1 MAFTDKTEKGFE
13 TIIVNWLVDQNG
25 YEQGTNDDYN
35 KEYAVDETRLFRFLN
50 DTQPREM
57 AKLGVNN
64 SDQKKRQFL
73 NRLSGEIAKRGII
86 DVLRNGVK
94 AYPADLIMF
103 YFTPTENNEKS
114 KQMFEKNIFS
124 VTRQLRYSIDASK
137 LALDLCLFINGL
149 PVITIELKNHFTG
162 QTTADAVEQYKED
175 RDPRD
180 TLFSFKRCMVHFA
193 VDDQTIMFC
202 TKLAGKDSWFLPFN
216 KGYNDGTGNPPNP
229 DGIMTDYLWKDI
241 LTKWKLSR
249 IIENYAQVV
258 VDEDPDTKKKT
269 VKQIWPRYHQL
280 GCVEK
285 LLADVKQNG
294 VGKRYLIQHSAGS
307 GKSNSIAWLAHQL
320 IGLEQDGHPMIDS
333 VIVVTDRRILDKQIR
348 DTIKQ
353 FMQVKNTVVW
363 AQHSGDLKKAI
374 QDGKRIIITTVEK
387 FPYISQ
393 EIGQE
398 HIHNHFAIIID
409 EAHSGQSGRNSANM
423 NLALS
428 GMASDNEMDNEDKIN
443 AIVEGR
449 KLVKTASYF
458 AFTATPKNKTEE
470 VFGTPYEEDGEIKH
484 RPFHVYTMKQAI
496 QEGFI
501 LDVLKNYT
509 AIDSWYKIA
518 KKVEDDPMFD
528 KKRAQKKLR
537 SFVEGNPDVI
547 AKKAAM
553 MVDHFHEQIIAK
565 KKLNGKSRAMV
576 VTASIPRCIETYY
589 AINKCL
595 ADRHSPYKAIIAFS
609 GECKYN
615 GQEPALTSAG
625 LNGFPDA
632 KIPKEFKKDPYR
644 LLVVADMFQ
653 TGFDEPLLQTMYVD
667 KPLYDIAAVQTLSR
681 LNRAA
686 PGKDE
691 VYVLDFANK
700 TSTIQDAFSKFY
712 RTTIL
717 SGETD
722 PNKLYDLITLMES
735 YQVYDADDVE
745 HVVDLFLGGAE
756 RDRLDPLLDP
766 CVATYNELQTDDQIK
781 FKSAAKSFVRTYGF
795 LGSILPYGNVDWE
808 KLSIFLNLLIPKLPS
823 PREDDLSEGILSTI
837 DLDSYRNE
845 AQEAVAIKLEDEDA
859 EIAPVPAG
867 KVGHIVEPELDP
879 LSKIIMDFN
888 DMFGNIQ
895 WNDADNVQRQILQI
909 PAMVSR
915 DEKYQNAMKNSDE
928 QEARTESERALQKVI
943 FSIMADNMELFK
955 QFQDNPSF
963 KKWLTNM
970 VFNMTYNKEGKPY
983 EAPDD
988 LDSPKVASDNFTSYR
1003 YPTEAPRSGMMA
1015 ADGKVTFGEKKD
1027 SDSKK

>member
-13 TIIVNWLVDQNG
+13 TLIVNWLVDQNG
-25 YEQGTNDDYN
+25 YQQGTNEDYN
-35 KEYAVDETRLFRFLN
+35 KEYAIDETRLFRFLN
-50 DTQPREM
+50 DTQPKEM
-57 AKLGVNN
+57 AKLGVNQ

-73 NRLSGEIAKRGII
+73 NRLSGEITRRGII
-86 DVLRNGVK
+86 DVLRNGIK
-94 AYPADLIMF
+94 AYPADLILF
-103 YFTPTENNEKS
+103 YFTPTENNEQA
-114 KQMFEKNIFS
+114 KQLFDKNIFS
-124 VTRQLRYSIDASK
+124 VTRQLRYAIDASK

-162 QTTADAVEQYKED
+162 QTTADAVEQYKKD
-175 RDPRD
+175 RNPRD
-180 TLFSFKRCMVHFA
+180 LLFSFKRCIVHFA
-193 VDDQTIMFC
+193 VDDQTIQFC
-202 TKLAGKDSWFLPFN
+202 TKLCGKASWFLPFN
-216 KGYNDGTGNPPNP
+216 KGYHDGAGNPPNP
-229 DGIMTDYLWKDI
+229 EGIMTDYLWKDI
-241 LTKWKLSR
+241 LTKTKLSR

-258 VDEDPDTKKKT
+258 VEENPETRKKS

-280 GCVEK
+280 DCVEK
-285 LLADVKQNG
+285 LLADVKQYG

-320 IGLEQDGHPMIDS
+320 IGLERDGRPMIDS

-363 AQHSGDLKKAI
+363 AQHSGDLKTAI
-374 QDGKRIIITTVEK
+374 QDGKRIIVTTVEK

-398 HIHNHFAIIID
+398 HMDHTFAIIID
-409 EAHSGQSGRNSANM
+409 EAHSGQSGRNAANM

-428 GMASDNEMDNEDKIN
+428 GLASDSELDNEDKIN
-443 AIVEGR
+443 AMVEGR

-470 VFGTPYEEDGEIKH
+470 VFGTPYEEDGQIKH

-501 LDVLKNYT
+501 LDVLKNYVT
-509 AIDSWYKIA
+509 IDCWYKIA

-537 SFVEGNPDVI
+537 SFVEGNPGVI

-565 KKLNGKSRAMV
+565 KKLGGQSRAMV
-576 VTASIPRCIETYY
+576 ATASISRCIETYY
-589 AINKCL
+589 AIMKCL

-609 GECKYN
+609 GECSYH
-615 GQEPALTSAG
+615 GQEPPLTSAAM
-625 LNGFPDA
+625 NGFPDA
-632 KIPKEFKKDPYR
+632 KIPQEFKKDPYR

-667 KPLYDIAAVQTLSR
+667 KPLSDITAVQTLSR

-700 TSTIQDAFSKFY
+700 AETIEKAFSKFY

-722 PNKLYDLITLMES
+722 PNKLYDLISLMEG
-735 YQVYDADDVE
+735 YQVYDHSDVE
-745 HVVDLFLGGAE
+745 NVVDLFLSGGE
-756 RDRLDPLLDP
+756 RDRLDPLLDS
-766 CVATYNELQTDDQIK
+766 CVVLYNQLETEDQIQ
-781 FKSAAKSFVRTYGF
+781 FKSAAKAFVRTYGF
-795 LGSILPYGNVDWE
+795 LGSILPYGNAAWE

-823 PREDDLSEGILSTI
+823 PQTDDLSAGILSTV

-845 AQEAVAIKLEDEDA
+845 AREAVAIKLEDEDA
-859 EIAPVPAG
+859 EIAPIPTG
-867 KVGHIVEPELDP
+867 KVGHIVEPEMDP
-879 LSKIIMDFN
+879 LSHIISEFN

-915 DEKYQNAMKNSDE
+915 DEKYRNAMKNSDE
-928 QEARTESERALQKVI
+928 QEARTESERALQQVI
-943 FSIMADNMELFK
+943 FAIMADNMELFK

-963 KKWLTNM
+963 KKWLTDM
-970 VFNMTYNKEGKPY
+970 VFNLTYNKEGKSY
-983 EAPDD
+983 EAPEDCHY
-988 LDSPKVASDNFTSYR
+988 SIPEQKGGMVAESQ
-1003 YPTEAPRSGMMA
+1003 A
-1015 ADGKVTFGEKKD
+1015 AREKND
-1027 SDSKK
+1027 

>member
-1 MAFTDKTEKGFE
+1 MAFTDKTERGFE
-13 TIIVNWLVDQNG
+13 TIIVNWLVEQNG
-25 YEQGTNDDYN
+25 YEQGTNDDYS

-114 KQMFEKNIFS
+114 KEMFEKNIFS
-124 VTRQLRYSIDASK
+124 VTRQLRYSSDATK

-175 RDPRD
+175 RSPRD

-193 VDDQTIMFC
+193 VDDQSIMFC

-280 GCVEK
+280 DCVEK

-398 HIHNHFAIIID
+398 HIHNKFAIIID

-509 AIDSWYKIA
+509 TIDSWYKIA

-595 ADRHSPYKAIIAFS
+595 AERHSPYKAIIAFS

-615 GQEPALTSAG
+615 GQEPALTSADM
-625 LNGFPDA
+625 NGFPDA

-681 LNRAA
+681 LNRAC

-700 TSTIQDAFSKFY
+700 TSTIEEAFSKFY

-722 PNKLYDLITLMES
+722 PNKLYDLISIMEG
-735 YQVYDADDVE
+735 YQVYDKDDVE
-745 HVVDLFLGGAE
+745 HVIDLFLNGAE

-823 PREDDLSEGILSTI
+823 PREDDLSEGILPTI

-867 KVGHIVEPELDP
+867 KVGHIVEPEMDP
-879 LSKIIMDFN
+879 LSQIISDFN
-888 DMFGNIQ
+888 DLFGNIN
-895 WNDADNVQRQILQI
+895 WNDADNVQRQILEI
-909 PAMVSR
+909 PVMVSH

-955 QFQDNPSF
+955 QFQDNLSF

-970 VFNMTYNKEGKPY
+970 VFNLTYNKEGKPY
-983 EAPDD
+983 EE
-988 LDSPKVASDNFTSYR
+988 PKETSMLRTMKGNPSNYKYPIHSSTTAQMVA
-1003 YPTEAPRSGMMA
+1003 EQH
-1015 ADGKVTFGEKKD
+1015 KTFGETKD
-1027 SDSKK
+1027 KEKR

>member
-13 TIIVNWLVDQNG
+13 TLIVNWLVDQNG
-25 YEQGTNDDYN
+25 YQQGTNEDYN
-35 KEYAVDETRLFRFLN
+35 KEYAIDETRLFRFLN
-50 DTQPREM
+50 DTQPKEM
-57 AKLGVNN
+57 AKLGVNQ

-73 NRLSGEIAKRGII
+73 NRLSGEITRRGII
-86 DVLRNGVK
+86 DVLRNGIK
-94 AYPADLIMF
+94 AYPADLILF
-103 YFTPTENNEKS
+103 YFTPTENNEQAKRL
-114 KQMFEKNIFS
+114 FDKNIFS
-124 VTRQLRYSIDASK
+124 VTRQLRYAIDASK

-162 QTTADAVEQYKED
+162 QTTADAVEQYKKD
-175 RDPRD
+175 RNPREL
-180 TLFSFKRCMVHFA
+180 LFSFKRCIVHFA
-193 VDDQTIMFC
+193 VDDQTIQFC
-202 TKLAGKDSWFLPFN
+202 TKLCGKASWFLPFN
-216 KGYNDGTGNPPNP
+216 KGYRDGAGNPPNP
-229 DGIMTDYLWKDI
+229 EGIMTDYLWKDI
-241 LTKWKLSR
+241 LTKTKLSR
-249 IIENYAQVV
+249 IIENYVQVV
-258 VDEDPDTKKKT
+258 VEENPETRKKS

-280 GCVEK
+280 DCVEK
-285 LLADVKQNG
+285 LLADVRQYG

-320 IGLEQDGHPMIDS
+320 IGLERDGRPMIDS

-374 QDGKRIIITTVEK
+374 QDGKRIIVTTVEK

-398 HIHNHFAIIID
+398 HINHTFAIIID
-409 EAHSGQSGRNSANM
+409 EAHSGQSGRNAANM

-428 GMASDNEMDNEDKIN
+428 GLASDSELDNEDKIN
-443 AIVEGR
+443 AMVEGR

-470 VFGTPYEEDGEIKH
+470 VFGTPYEEDGQIKH

-501 LDVLKNYT
+501 LDVLKNYVT
-509 AIDSWYKIA
+509 IDSWYKLA

-547 AKKAAM
+547 AKKAAI
-553 MVDHFHEQIIAK
+553 MVDHFHEQIIAR
-565 KKLNGKSRAMV
+565 KKLGGQSRAMV

-589 AINKCL
+589 AITKCL

-609 GECKYN
+609 GECSYH
-615 GQEPALTSAG
+615 GQEPPLTSAAM
-625 LNGFPDA
+625 NGFPDA
-632 KIPKEFKKDPYR
+632 KIPQEFKKDPYR

-667 KPLYDIAAVQTLSR
+667 KPLSDIAAVQTLSR

-700 TSTIQDAFSKFY
+700 AETIEKAFSRFY

-722 PNKLYDLITLMES
+722 PNKLYDLISLMEG
-735 YQVYDADDVE
+735 YQVYDHSDVE
-745 HVVDLFLGGAE
+745 KVVDLFLSGGE
-756 RDRLDPLLDP
+756 RDRLDPLLDS
-766 CVATYNELQTDDQIK
+766 CVVLYDQLETEDQIQ
-781 FKSAAKSFVRTYGF
+781 FKSAAKAFVRTYGF
-795 LGSILPYGNVDWE
+795 LGSILPYGNAAWE

-823 PREDDLSEGILSTI
+823 PQTDDLSEGILAAV

-845 AQEAVAIKLEDEDA
+845 AREAVAIRLEDEDA
-859 EIAPVPAG
+859 EIAPVPTG
-867 KVGHIVEPELDP
+867 KVGHIVEPEMDP
-879 LSKIIMDFN
+879 LSHIISEFN

-895 WNDADNVQRQILQI
+895 WNDADNVQRQLLQI

-915 DEKYQNAMKNSDE
+915 DEKYRNAMKNSDE
-928 QEARTESERALQKVI
+928 QEARTESERALQQVI

-963 KKWLTNM
+963 KKWLTDM
-970 VFNMTYNKEGKPY
+970 VFNLTYNKEGKSY
-983 EAPDD
+983 EVPGNRQYSIPEQKGGMVAERRPD
-988 LDSPKVASDNFTSYR
+988 A
-1003 YPTEAPRSGMMA
+1003 
-1015 ADGKVTFGEKKD
+1015 GEKNG
-1027 SDSKK
+1027 

>member
-13 TIIVNWLVDQNG
+13 TLIVNWLVEQNG

-35 KEYAVDETRLFRFLN
+35 KEYTVDETRLFRFLN

-149 PVITIELKNHFTG
+149 PVVTIELKNHFTG
-162 QTTADAVEQYKED
+162 QSTADAVEQYKED

-202 TKLAGKDSWFLPFN
+202 TKLAGKGSWFLPFN
-216 KGYNDGTGNPPNP
+216 KGYNDGAGNPPNP

-241 LTKWKLSR
+241 LTKKKLSR

-280 GCVEK
+280 DCVEK
-285 LLADVKQNG
+285 LLTDVKQNG

-348 DTIKQ
+348 NTIKQ

-363 AQHSGDLKKAI
+363 AQHSRDLKKAI

-398 HIHNHFAIIID
+398 HINNHFAIIID

-470 VFGTPYEEDGEIKH
+470 IFGTPYEEDGEIKH

-735 YQVYDADDVE
+735 YQVYDNDEVE

-766 CVATYNELQTDDQIK
+766 CVATYDELEMDDQIK

-970 VFNMTYNKEGKPY
+970 VFNLTYNKEGKPY

-988 LDSPKVASDNFTSYR
+988 LDSPKVASNNFTSYR
-1003 YPTEAPRSGMMA
+1003 YPTEAPRSGMLV

>member
-1 MAFTDKTEKGFE
+1 MVFTDKTEKGFE
-13 TIIVNWLVDQNG
+13 TLIVNWLVDQNG
-25 YEQGTNDDYN
+25 YQQGTNEDYN
-35 KEYAVDETRLFRFLN
+35 KEYAIDETRLFRFLN
-50 DTQPREM
+50 DTQPKEM
-57 AKLGVNN
+57 AKLGVNQ

-73 NRLSGEIAKRGII
+73 NRLSGEITRRGII
-86 DVLRNGVK
+86 DVLRNGIK
-94 AYPADLIMF
+94 AYPADLILF
-103 YFTPTENNEKS
+103 YFTPTENNEQAKRL
-114 KQMFEKNIFS
+114 FDKNIFS
-124 VTRQLRYSIDASK
+124 VTRQLRYAIDASK

-162 QTTADAVEQYKED
+162 QTTADAVEQYKKD
-175 RDPRD
+175 RNPREL
-180 TLFSFKRCMVHFA
+180 LFSFKRCIVHFA
-193 VDDQTIMFC
+193 VDDQTIQFC
-202 TKLAGKDSWFLPFN
+202 TKLCGKASWFLPFN
-216 KGYNDGTGNPPNP
+216 KGYRDGAGNPPNP
-229 DGIMTDYLWKDI
+229 EGIMTDYLWKDI
-241 LTKWKLSR
+241 LTKMKLSR
-249 IIENYAQVV
+249 IIENYVQVV
-258 VDEDPDTKKKT
+258 VEENPETRKKS

-280 GCVEK
+280 DCVEK
-285 LLADVKQNG
+285 LLADVKQYG

-320 IGLEQDGHPMIDS
+320 IGLERDGRPMIDS

-348 DTIKQ
+348 DIIKQ

-363 AQHSGDLKKAI
+363 ARHSGDLKKAI
-374 QDGKRIIITTVEK
+374 QDGKRIIVTTVEK

-398 HIHNHFAIIID
+398 HINHTFAIIID
-409 EAHSGQSGRNSANM
+409 EAHSGQSGRNAANM

-428 GMASDNEMDNEDKIN
+428 GLASDCELDNEDKIN
-443 AIVEGR
+443 AMVEGR

-470 VFGTPYEEDGEIKH
+470 VFGTPYEEDGQIKH
-484 RPFHVYTMKQAI
+484 RPFHVYTMKQTI

-501 LDVLKNYT
+501 LDVLKNYVT
-509 AIDSWYKIA
+509 IDSWYKIA
-518 KKVEDDPMFD
+518 KKVEGDPMFD

-553 MVDHFHEQIIAK
+553 MVDHFHEQIIAR
-565 KKLNGKSRAMV
+565 KKLGGQSRAMV

-589 AINKCL
+589 AITKCL

-609 GECKYN
+609 GECSYH
-615 GQEPALTSAG
+615 GQEPPLTSAAM
-625 LNGFPDA
+625 NGFPDA
-632 KIPKEFKKDPYR
+632 KIPQEFKKDPYR

-667 KPLYDIAAVQTLSR
+667 KPLSDIAAVQTLSR

-700 TSTIQDAFSKFY
+700 AETIEKAFSKFY

-722 PNKLYDLITLMES
+722 PNKLYDLISLMED
-735 YQVYDADDVE
+735 YQVYDHSDVE
-745 HVVDLFLGGAE
+745 KVVDLFLSGGE
-756 RDRLDPLLDP
+756 RDRLDPLLDS
-766 CVATYNELQTDDQIK
+766 CVVLYDQLETEDQIQ
-781 FKSAAKSFVRTYGF
+781 FKSAAKAFVRTYGF
-795 LGSILPYGNVDWE
+795 LGSILPYGNAAWE

-823 PREDDLSEGILSTI
+823 PQNDDLSEGILAAV

-845 AQEAVAIKLEDEDA
+845 AREAVAIRLEDEDA
-859 EIAPVPAG
+859 EIAPVPTG
-867 KVGHIVEPELDP
+867 KVGHIVEPEMDP
-879 LSKIIMDFN
+879 LSHIISEFN

-895 WNDADNVQRQILQI
+895 WNDADNVQRQLLQI
-909 PAMVSR
+909 PAMVSH
-915 DEKYQNAMKNSDE
+915 DEKYRNAMKNSDE
-928 QEARTESERALQKVI
+928 QEARTESERALQQVI

-963 KKWLTNM
+963 KKWLTDM
-970 VFNMTYNKEGKPY
+970 VFNLTYNKEGKSY
-983 EAPDD
+983 EVPGNCQYSIPEQKGGMVAERKPD
-988 LDSPKVASDNFTSYR
+988 A
-1003 YPTEAPRSGMMA
+1003 
-1015 ADGKVTFGEKKD
+1015 GEKNG
-1027 SDSKK
+1027 

>member
-1 MAFTDKTEKGFE
+1 MAFTDKSEKGFE
-13 TIIVNWLVDQNG
+13 TLIVNWLVEQNG
-25 YEQGTNDDYN
+25 YEQGANDDYN
-35 KEYAVDETRLFRFLN
+35 KEYAVDEIRLFRFLN

-149 PVITIELKNHFTG
+149 PVVTIELKNHFTG
-162 QTTADAVEQYKED
+162 QSTADAVEQYKED

-202 TKLAGKDSWFLPFN
+202 TKLAGKGSWFLPFN
-216 KGYNDGTGNPPNP
+216 KGYNDGAGNPPNP

-280 GCVEK
+280 DCVEK
-285 LLADVKQNG
+285 LLTDVKQNG

-348 DTIKQ
+348 NTIKQ

-363 AQHSGDLKKAI
+363 AQHSRDLKKAI

-398 HIHNHFAIIID
+398 HINNHFAIIID

-470 VFGTPYEEDGEIKH
+470 IFGTPYEEDGEIKH

-509 AIDSWYKIA
+509 TIDSWYKIA

-537 SFVEGNPDVI
+537 FFVEGNPDVI

-565 KKLNGKSRAMV
+565 RKLNGKSRAMV
-576 VTASIPRCIETYY
+576 VTASIQRCIETYY

-735 YQVYDADDVE
+735 YQVYDNDDVE

-766 CVATYNELQTDDQIK
+766 CVATYNELETDDQIK

-859 EIAPVPAG
+859 EIAPVPSG

-970 VFNMTYNKEGKPY
+970 VFNLTYNKEGKPY

-988 LDSPKVASDNFTSYR
+988 LDSSKVASNNFTSYR
-1003 YPTEAPRSGMMA
+1003 YPTEAPRSGMLV

-1027 SDSKK
+1027 SDFKK

>member
-13 TIIVNWLVDQNG
+13 TIIVNWLVEQNG
-25 YEQGTNDDYN
+25 YESGTNDDYN

-149 PVITIELKNHFTG
+149 PVVTIELKNHFTG
-162 QTTADAVEQYKED
+162 QSTADAVEQYKED

-193 VDDQTIMFC
+193 VDDQTVMFC

-216 KGYNDGTGNPPNP
+216 KGYNDGAGNPPNP
-229 DGIMTDYLWKDI
+229 NGIMTDYLWKDI

-258 VDEDPDTKKKT
+258 VDVDSDTKKKS

-280 GCVEK
+280 DCVEK
-285 LLADVKQNG
+285 LLADVKENG

-398 HIHNHFAIIID
+398 HINNHFAIIID

-428 GMASDNEMDNEDKIN
+428 GMASESEMDNEDKIN

-470 VFGTPYEEDGEIKH
+470 VFGTPYEEDGKVKH

-509 AIDSWYKIA
+509 TIDSWYKIA

-615 GQEPALTSAG
+615 GKEPALTSAEM
-625 LNGFPDA
+625 NGFPDA

-766 CVATYNELQTDDQIK
+766 CVATYNELETDAQIK

-963 KKWLTNM
+963 KKWLSDM
-970 VFNMTYNKEGKPY
+970 VFNLTYNPNGKEYVMPEARQQDLMVAAEDKAQYHLHKNGTKTVKP
-983 EAPDD
+983 
-988 LDSPKVASDNFTSYR
+988 K
-1003 YPTEAPRSGMMA
+1003 
-1015 ADGKVTFGEKKD
+1015 
-1027 SDSKK
+1027 

>member
-13 TIIVNWLVDQNG
+13 TLIVNWLVDQNG
-25 YEQGTNDDYN
+25 YQQGTNEDYN
-35 KEYAVDETRLFRFLN
+35 KEYAIDETRLFRFLN
-50 DTQPREM
+50 DTQPKEM
-57 AKLGVNN
+57 AKLGVNQ

-73 NRLSGEIAKRGII
+73 NRLSGEITRRGII
-86 DVLRNGVK
+86 DVLRNGIK
-94 AYPADLIMF
+94 AYPADLILF
-103 YFTPTENNEKS
+103 YFTPTENNEQAKRLFD
-114 KQMFEKNIFS
+114 QNIFS
-124 VTRQLRYSIDASK
+124 VTRQLRYAIDASK

-162 QTTADAVEQYKED
+162 QTTADAVEQYKKD
-175 RDPRD
+175 RNPREL
-180 TLFSFKRCMVHFA
+180 LFSFKRCIVHFA
-193 VDDQTIMFC
+193 VDDQTVQFC
-202 TKLAGKDSWFLPFN
+202 TKLCGKASWFLPFN
-216 KGYNDGTGNPPNP
+216 KGYHDGAGNPPNP
-229 DGIMTDYLWKDI
+229 EGIMTDYLWKDI
-241 LTKWKLSR
+241 LTKTKLSR

-258 VDEDPDTKKKT
+258 VEENPETRKKS

-280 GCVEK
+280 DCVEK
-285 LLADVKQNG
+285 LLADVRQYG

-320 IGLEQDGHPMIDS
+320 IGLERDGRPMIDS

-374 QDGKRIIITTVEK
+374 QDGKRIIVTTVEK

-398 HIHNHFAIIID
+398 HINHTFAIIID
-409 EAHSGQSGRNSANM
+409 EAHSGQSGRNAANM

-428 GMASDNEMDNEDKIN
+428 GLASDRELDNEDKIN
-443 AIVEGR
+443 AMVEGR

-470 VFGTPYEEDGEIKH
+470 VFGTPYEEDGQIKH

-501 LDVLKNYT
+501 LDVLKNYVT
-509 AIDSWYKIA
+509 IDSWYKIA

-553 MVDHFHEQIIAK
+553 MVDHFHEQIIAR
-565 KKLNGKSRAMV
+565 KKLGGQSRAMV

-589 AINKCL
+589 AITKCL

-609 GECKYN
+609 GECSYH
-615 GQEPALTSAG
+615 GQEPPLTSAAM
-625 LNGFPDA
+625 NGFPDA
-632 KIPKEFKKDPYR
+632 KIPQEFKKDPYR

-667 KPLYDIAAVQTLSR
+667 KPLSDIAAVQSLSR

-700 TSTIQDAFSKFY
+700 EETIEKAFSRFY

-722 PNKLYDLITLMES
+722 PNKLYDLISLMED
-735 YQVYDADDVE
+735 YQVYDHSDVE
-745 HVVDLFLGGAE
+745 KVVDLFLSGGE

-766 CVATYNELQTDDQIK
+766 CVALYNQLETDDQIQ
-781 FKSAAKSFVRTYGF
+781 FKSAAKAFVRTYGF
-795 LGSILPYGNVDWE
+795 LGSILPYGNAAWE

-823 PREDDLSEGILSTI
+823 PQTDDLSEGILSAV

-845 AQEAVAIKLEDEDA
+845 AREAVAIKLEDEDA
-859 EIAPVPAG
+859 EIDPVPTG
-867 KVGHIVEPELDP
+867 KVGHIVEPEMDP
-879 LSKIIMDFN
+879 LSQIISEFN

-895 WNDADNVQRQILQI
+895 WNDADNVQQQLLRI
-909 PAMVSR
+909 PVMVSH
-915 DEKYQNAMKNSDE
+915 DEKYRNAMKNSDE
-928 QEARTESERALQKVI
+928 QEARTEGERALQQVI

-963 KKWLTNM
+963 KKWLTDM
-970 VFNMTYNKEGKPY
+970 VFNLTYNKEGKSY
-983 EAPDD
+983 EAPSDCQY
-988 LDSPKVASDNFTSYR
+988 SIPKQKGGMVA
-1003 YPTEAPRSGMMA
+1003 
-1015 ADGKVTFGEKKD
+1015 EK
-1027 SDSKK
+1027 

>member
-13 TIIVNWLVDQNG
+13 TLIVNWLVDQNG
-25 YEQGTNDDYN
+25 YQQGTNEDYN
-35 KEYAVDETRLFRFLN
+35 KEYAIDETRLFRFLN
-50 DTQPREM
+50 DTQPKEM
-57 AKLGVNN
+57 AKLGVNQ

-73 NRLSGEIAKRGII
+73 NRLSGEITRRGII
-86 DVLRNGVK
+86 DVLRNGIK
-94 AYPADLIMF
+94 AYPADLILF
-103 YFTPTENNEKS
+103 YFTPTENNEQAKRLFD
-114 KQMFEKNIFS
+114 QNIFS
-124 VTRQLRYSIDASK
+124 VTRQLRYAIDASK

-162 QTTADAVEQYKED
+162 QTTADAVEQYKKD
-175 RDPRD
+175 RNPREL
-180 TLFSFKRCMVHFA
+180 LFSFKRCIVHFA
-193 VDDQTIMFC
+193 VDDQTVQFC
-202 TKLAGKDSWFLPFN
+202 TKLCGKASWFLPFN
-216 KGYNDGTGNPPNP
+216 KGYRDGAGNPPNP
-229 DGIMTDYLWKDI
+229 EGIMTDYLWKDI
-241 LTKWKLSR
+241 LTKPKLSR
-249 IIENYAQVV
+249 VIENYVQVV
-258 VDEDPDTKKKT
+258 VEENPETRKKS

-280 GCVEK
+280 DCVEK
-285 LLADVKQNG
+285 LLADVRQYG

-320 IGLEQDGHPMIDS
+320 IGLERDGRPMIDS

-374 QDGKRIIITTVEK
+374 QDGKRIIVTTVEK

-398 HIHNHFAIIID
+398 HINHTFAIIID
-409 EAHSGQSGRNSANM
+409 EAHSGQSGRNAANM

-428 GMASDNEMDNEDKIN
+428 GLASDRELDNEDKIN
-443 AIVEGR
+443 AMVEGR

-470 VFGTPYEEDGEIKH
+470 VFGTPYEEDGQIKH

-501 LDVLKNYT
+501 LDVLKNYVT
-509 AIDSWYKIA
+509 IDSWYKIA

-553 MVDHFHEQIIAK
+553 MVDHFHEQIIAR
-565 KKLNGKSRAMV
+565 KKLGGQSRAMV

-589 AINKCL
+589 AITKCL

-609 GECKYN
+609 GECSYH
-615 GQEPALTSAG
+615 GQEPVLTSAEM
-625 LNGFPDA
+625 NGFPDA
-632 KIPKEFKKDPYR
+632 KIPQEFKKDPYR

-667 KPLYDIAAVQTLSR
+667 KPLSDIAAVQSLSR

-686 PGKDE
+686 LGKDE

-700 TSTIQDAFSKFY
+700 AETIEKAFSRFY

-722 PNKLYDLITLMES
+722 PNKLYDLISLMED
-735 YQVYDADDVE
+735 YQVYDHSDVE
-745 HVVDLFLGGAE
+745 KVVDLFLSGGE

-766 CVATYNELQTDDQIK
+766 CVALYNQLETDDQIQ
-781 FKSAAKSFVRTYGF
+781 FKSAAKAFVRTYGF
-795 LGSILPYGNVDWE
+795 LGSILPYGNAAWE

-823 PREDDLSEGILSTI
+823 PQTDDLSEGILAAV

-845 AQEAVAIKLEDEDA
+845 AREAVAIKLEDEDA
-859 EIAPVPAG
+859 EIDPVPTG
-867 KVGHIVEPELDP
+867 KVGHIVEPEMDP
-879 LSKIIMDFN
+879 LSQIISEFN

-895 WNDADNVQRQILQI
+895 WNDADNVQQQLLRI
-909 PAMVSR
+909 PVMVSH
-915 DEKYQNAMKNSDE
+915 DEKYRNAMKNSDE
-928 QEARTESERALQKVI
+928 QEARTEGERALQQVI

-963 KKWLTNM
+963 KKWLTDM
-970 VFNMTYNKEGKPY
+970 VFNLTYNKEGKSY
-983 EAPDD
+983 EAPSDCQY
-988 LDSPKVASDNFTSYR
+988 SIPKQKGGMVA
-1003 YPTEAPRSGMMA
+1003 
-1015 ADGKVTFGEKKD
+1015 EK
-1027 SDSKK
+1027 

>member
-13 TIIVNWLVDQNG
+13 TIIVNWLVEQNG

-35 KEYAVDETRLFRFLN
+35 KEYTVDETRLFRFLN
-50 DTQPREM
+50 DTQPKEM

-103 YFTPTENNEKS
+103 YFTPTENNENS

-149 PVITIELKNHFTG
+149 PVVTIELKNHFTG
-162 QTTADAVEQYKED
+162 QSTADAVEQYKED

-193 VDDQTIMFC
+193 VDDQTVMFC
-202 TKLAGKDSWFLPFN
+202 TKLAGKGSWFLPFN
-216 KGYNDGTGNPPNP
+216 KGYNDGAGNPPNP

-258 VDEDPDTKKKT
+258 VDEDSDTKKKT

-280 GCVEK
+280 DCVEK
-285 LLADVKQNG
+285 LLTDVKQNG

-363 AQHSGDLKKAI
+363 AKHSGDLKKAI

-398 HIHNHFAIIID
+398 HINNHFAIIID

-470 VFGTPYEEDGEIKH
+470 VFGTPYEEDGKVKH

-496 QEGFI
+496 QEGVI

-509 AIDSWYKIA
+509 TIDSWYKIA

-553 MVDHFHEQIIAK
+553 MVEHFHEQIIAK

-681 LNRAA
+681 LNRAC

-735 YQVYDADDVE
+735 YQVYDNDDVE

-766 CVATYNELQTDDQIK
+766 CVATYNELETDDQIK